1 MFDLRSRWDRCR
13 PDGTPGGWF
22 WDPKMGGSGGVQK
35 GGGGGFLINTFL
47 GVIEQLPR
55 TNGVFLGSFLAF
67 FGLFGTP
74 PKNPVF

>member
-1 MFDLRSRWDRCR
+1 MA
-13 PDGTPGGWF
+13 PPGGGFGTLKW
-22 WDPKMGGSGGVQK
+22 GGPGGVQK